1 MSTTLLLLFSG
12 ILIGTGV
19 SLIWRDVHKRRRSAF
34 VLERDTQAEAAPK
47 PDVEITIARSGDG
60 AKPGSRPVRAAAV
73 ATQGQA
79 AAAEPAST
87 ALDSQT
93 VVQRWEAVQ
102 PMVGVALRQVNL
114 VLAAA
119 RVEVG
124 APGPPSRSING
135 SYGANCRLLI
145 AEENVGSLRLQVTIH
160 DQVHARVK
168 AHGKDASAI
177 NTSASVPVHDM
188 SAARASDLLSEVLK
202 PAAAYALGAAA
213 GDEPEERA
221 SRVAW
226 EAVDPIIASALT
238 AANGAMAQAGSR
250 FVAIGPPAWDIEA
263 RRHRLTVAIQV
274 MRNEV
279 ARMHIER
286 VASEIEVAVGVPD
299 VRLVGLGRR
308 RRIAVQGMTTHA
320 LAELIAAC
328 AWPAIEHFRETQGA
342 H

>member
-12 ILIGTGV
+12 VLIGAGV

-34 VLERDTQAEAAPK
+34 VLQRDTQTEAALQ
-47 PDVEITIARSGDG
+47 PDVEITIGRPHAS
-60 AKPGSRPVRAAAV
+60 AKLGSLPAMAAASSSD
-73 ATQGQA
+73 GQSEA
-79 AAAEPAST
+79 VEPVSA

-93 VVQRWEAVQ
+93 VAQRWEAVQ
-102 PMVGVALRQVNL
+102 PMFGVALRQVNL

-119 RVEVG
+119 RVAVSV
-124 APGPPSRSING
+124 PGPPSRSING
-135 SYGANCRLLI
+135 AYGANCRLLI
-145 AEENVGSLRLQVTIH
+145 ADENVGSLRLQVTIH

-168 AHGKDASAI
+168 AHGKEASAI
-177 NTSASVPVHDM
+177 NLSASVPVHDM

-202 PAAAYALGAAA
+202 PTAAFALGAAA
-213 GDEPEERA
+213 SEEPEQRA
-221 SRVAW
+221 SKMAW
-226 EAVDPIIASALT
+226 EAVDPIVASALE

-263 RRHRLTVAIQV
+263 RRHRMTVAIQV
-274 MRNEV
+274 MRSEV

-286 VASEIEVAVGVPD
+286 VASEMEVAVGVPD

-308 RRIAVQGMTTHA
+308 RRIALQGMTTHA

-328 AWPAIEHFRETQGA
+328 AWPAIEHFRETRGT